1 MRQQLAEHGPRPQ
14 VERHLESQ
22 VELILRVVWPLAGE
36 HEALRIRSD
45 GVDFDLGEW
54 LVIVETRV
62 HDHLRG
68 QHQGRVRDTPARGG
82 VKAACSLPG
91 EATFRTWRGSQRAV
105 GRRGVK
111 EYRAPEALAL
121 IAADREH
128 VPLVC
133 PSCGTRS
140 IVRAPRRRGG
150 KGGSGAG
157 TGAGAG
163 GAAPLA
169 PERIT
174 LTCQSCGRHA
184 SYIERGPTAPR
195 DDTMDPHSVRL

>member
-1 MRQQLAEHGPRPQ
+1 MRQQLAEHGPRP
-14 VERHLESQ
+14 Q

-91 EATFRTWRGSQRAV
+91 EATFRTWRGSQEPWDDAESRNI
-105 GRRGVK
+105 GRRK
-111 EYRAPEALAL
+111 RW
-121 IAADREH
+121 R
-128 VPLVC
+128 
-133 PSCGTRS
+133 
-140 IVRAPRRRGG
+140 
-150 KGGSGAG
+150 
-157 TGAGAG
+157 
-163 GAAPLA
+163 
-169 PERIT
+169 
-174 LTCQSCGRHA
+174 
-184 SYIERGPTAPR
+184 
-195 DDTMDPHSVRL
+195 